1 MVTEHLYASLGI
13 VLIGV
18 ITATTVGGGILL
30 FVPRVRRRLVTPSIR
45 SWFQRA
51 VPPVSKTE
59 RIALEAGTSGFE
71 EEFFRAV
78 PNWARIAGK
87 SSWPHLTEAERTFID
102 GPVQT
107 LCSMLNQTEI
117 AREQNLPQEVWE
129 FLATEKF
136 FGLVIPK
143 EFGGLGFSEYAHSVI
158 IKIIATRSI
167 AAAVTVMV
175 PNSLGPGQLIQRYG
189 TPEQKSYY
197 LPRLATGEEI
207 PCFGLTGPTNGSD
220 ASTMPDS
227 GVITRQGD
235 ELGVKLSFEK
245 RYITLAPVA
254 TIIGIAFVLRDPE
267 RLLSDRVDYGITLA
281 LIPRDTPGMRVGE
294 RHDPLGTGFMNGPV
308 RGDNVFIPISNIIGG
323 SSGLG
328 LGWRML
334 VECLGVGR
342 AISLPSLSIGGIQLT
357 TRGVGAYARIRQQF
371 GLPIGKFEGV
381 RKPLANIAGASYA
394 MEAASRLGLGLI
406 ESGERSSVMSAIL
419 KFYLTERMRSV
430 VNDGMDILGGAA
442 IQEGPRN
449 ILAGVY
455 KSLPV
460 AITVEG
466 ANILTKNL
474 IVFGQGVFRDHPYV
488 LKELN
493 AAFDVDS
500 EGALEEFDTLL
511 VGHVAF
517 ATRNFARLL
526 GHSLGVRPA
535 APSEVRAGSQ
545 RYYRELTR
553 VSNAFA
559 VLTDL
564 SLLLMGGGLKRS
576 EMLSGRF
583 AEVLAELFVS
593 TAALRRFQEFPSGE
607 FPGDEI
613 VLRYELE
620 RSLHAAAVAL
630 LGICDNLPN
639 RLVGAAMRLA
649 LLPILSRY
657 QGPSDGIANQ
667 VAELVITPGAP
678 RDSLTE
684 WVYGGQN
691 DDEPL
696 RRIDRALG
704 LVIQAEP
711 VIAKVRAA
719 AKRGLLDSRS
729 SPEQAVH
736 ANVLT
741 EDEAAILRNAERERL
756 AVIAVDEFQSLGNS
770 RASLYEGLFE
780 PHTSEISR

>member
-13 VLIGV
+13 ILIGAV
-18 ITATTVGGGILL
+18 TASAVGTGILL
-30 FVPRVRRRLVTPSIR
+30 FVPRVRRRVVTPAVR
-45 SWFQRA
+45 SWFRRA
-51 VPPVSKTE
+51 VPPVSDTE
-59 RIALEAGTSGFE
+59 RIALEAGSSGFE

-78 PNWARIAGK
+78 PNWARLAGK
-87 SSWPHLTEAERTFID
+87 SSWPHLTEAERSFIE
-102 GPVQT
+102 GPVKT
-107 LCSMLNQTEI
+107 LCAMLNHTEI
-117 AREQNLPQEVWE
+117 AVEQDLPREVWR
-129 FLATEKF
+129 FLADHKF

-143 EFGGLGFSEYAHSVI
+143 EYGGLGFSEYAHSVI

-175 PNSLGPGQLIQRYG
+175 PNSLGPGQLMLRYG
-189 TPEQKSYY
+189 TAEQKNHY
-197 LPRLATGEEI
+197 LPRLAAGEEI

-227 GVITRQGD
+227 GIITRVGD
-235 ELGVKLSFEK
+235 EIGVRLSFEK

-254 TIIGIAFVLRDPE
+254 TLIGVAFILRDPE

-281 LIPRDTPGMRVGE
+281 LIPRETPGLRVGE

-308 RGDNVFIPISNIIGG
+308 RGDNVFIPISNVIGG
-323 SSGLG
+323 VSGLG

-381 RKPLANIAGASYA
+381 RKPLATIAASSYA
-394 MEAASRLGLGLI
+394 MEATSRVGLGLI

-419 KFYLTERMRSV
+419 KFYLTERMRTV

-493 AAFDVDS
+493 AAFDTES
-500 EGALEEFDTLL
+500 ASALEEFDRLL
-511 VGHVAF
+511 VGHVTF
-517 ATRNFARLL
+517 AVRNFARLL
-526 GHSLGVRPA
+526 GHAVALRPG
-535 APSEVRAGSQ
+535 APSDVRAGSQ

-559 VLTDL
+559 VLTDF

-583 AEVLAELFVS
+583 AEVLSELFVS
-593 TAALRRFQEFPSGE
+593 TAALRRFQEFPNGE
-607 FPGDEI
+607 FPGDEL
-613 VLRYELE
+613 VLQYELE
-620 RSLHAAAVAL
+620 RSLRASASAL

-639 RLVGAAMRLA
+639 RLVGGSLRMV
-649 LLPILSRY
+649 LLPILGRY
-657 QGPSDGIANQ
+657 QGPSDGITNQ
-667 VAELVITPGAP
+667 VAELIIAPGAA

-684 WVYGGQN
+684 WVFGGRHS
-691 DDEPL
+691 DEPL
-696 RRIDRALG
+696 QRIDRALG

-711 VIAKVRAA
+711 IVAKVRTA
-719 AKRGLLDSRS
+719 AKRGILDARS

-736 ANVLT
+736 AGVLT
-741 EDEAAILRNAERERL
+741 EEEAALLRDAEAARIE
-756 AVIAVDEFQSLGNS
+756 VITVDEFDTLGMPKLG
-770 RASLYEGLFE
+770 LYRELYGNA
-780 PHTSEISR
+780 PQ